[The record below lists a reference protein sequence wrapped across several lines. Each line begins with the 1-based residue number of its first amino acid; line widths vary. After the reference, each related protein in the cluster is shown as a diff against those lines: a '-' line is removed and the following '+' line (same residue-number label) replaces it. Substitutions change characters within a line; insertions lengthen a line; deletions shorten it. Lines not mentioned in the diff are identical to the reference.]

1 MKTIVVSAVN
11 LRKGGTLTILRG
23 CLQHLSG
30 LVAAG
35 EDYRVIALVHRRS
48 LCDYPGIEYIEMPW
62 CIRSWAHRLWAE
74 YVTMNRISRR
84 IAAEDGRKVWLWLSM
99 HDTTPRVEAEHQE
112 VYCHTSFP
120 FLKLRARDWVMDPK
134 IPLFSMLTRWAYRI
148 NIHRND
154 SIIVQQNWFADAL
167 STLLNVPR
175 ATFRVIPPNS
185 TSQQCFGKVDTQ
197 KSATFSYC
205 EVGTAPKDGRDVGT
219 QGISRERSD
228 PAMPPPARGQGARS
242 ADSLTSDSDGAVPSE
257 QCNRT
262 VFFYASTPDCHK
274 NFETLCEAARILE
287 ADPEAGEFK
296 VILTIKGDENRY
308 SRWLHKRWGELKS
321 VDFHG
326 FMSKQELFATYAA
339 CDCFVFPSRIETW
352 GLPISEYISTK
363 RSSDPGLI
371 LSDLPYAHET
381 AAGKEAD
388 YFNPDDPAELASLM
402 KKRLK

>member
-23 CLQHLSG
+23 CLQHLSC

-35 EDYRVIALVHRRS
+35 EDYRVVALVHRRS

-84 IAAEDGRKVWLWLSM
+84 IAEEDGRKVWLWLSM

-120 FLKLRARDWVMDPK
+120 FLKLRVRDWVMDPK

-167 STLLNVPR
+167 STLLSVPR
-175 ATFRVIPPNS
+175 STFRVIPPTPPEADAES
-185 TSQQCFGKVDTQ
+185 ALRAPCPLAGGGIAGSLRSRLMPCVPTSA
-197 KSATFSYC
+197 SA
-205 EVGTAPKDGRDVGT
+205 P
-219 QGISRERSD
+219 I
-228 PAMPPPARGQGARS
+228 
-242 ADSLTSDSDGAVPSE
+242 PS
-257 QCNRT
+257 
-262 VFFYASTPDCHK
+262 VLFFYASTPDCHK

-308 SRWLHKRWGELKS
+308 SRWLHKRWGEVKS

-381 AAGKEAD
+381 AAGTEAA
-388 YFNPDDPAELASLM
+388 YFNPDDPAELAALM